1 MYVRYFVPIFF
12 FFSLVC
18 FFVPCVYV
26 LLAHLS
32 DLDIFV
38 CVCVCRFSL
47 VLISLAE
54 DLSFNAIFFFYYS
67 FLKLHPVI
75 FFFFFFRNLF
85 ELL

>member
-1 MYVRYFVPIFF
+1 M
-12 FFSLVC
+12 
-18 FFVPCVYV
+18 YV

-54 DLSFNAIFFFYYS
+54 DLSFNAIFFF
-67 FLKLHPVI
+67 FI
-75 FFFFFFRNLF
+75 IAF
-85 ELL
+85 